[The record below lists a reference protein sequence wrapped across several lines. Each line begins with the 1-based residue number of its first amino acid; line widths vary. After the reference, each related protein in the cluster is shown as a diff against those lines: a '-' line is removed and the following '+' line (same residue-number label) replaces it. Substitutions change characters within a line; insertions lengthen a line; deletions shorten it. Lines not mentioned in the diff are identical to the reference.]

1 MIRRGPR
8 PVNIRLRRLLVML
21 PWLMERQ
28 TVSTQEMADHFG
40 MTVADLVADLTLV
53 SMCGVS
59 QDPRDLID
67 LWVDDDEVHF
77 GIPKYF
83 ERPLRLTVPEAF
95 SLIASATAAQQLPGV
110 DTSGAL
116 SRALAKVAEAID
128 VDVRDSF
135 AVELETPESVEVL
148 SRAIR
153 DAMVIEFDYWS
164 VATGQSAQR
173 RVAPL
178 EVFLDQDH
186 WYLRA
191 HDLEVKAERTFRLD
205 RLEQVVVT
213 GESHQV
219 VVTPRDEWFA
229 NSEEQRKVTLQIDPA
244 WLWVLEQYPGVAIGV
259 APTGQVVQHAD
270 WVNVEVVANT
280 ERWMQRLLVRLGARV
295 MVVTP
300 VDWQQLGPDTAR
312 TILGRYGSKK
322 G

>member
-1 MIRRGPR
+1 
-8 PVNIRLRRLLVML
+8 
-21 PWLMERQ
+21 
-28 TVSTQEMADHFG
+28 
-40 MTVADLVADLTLV
+40 
-53 SMCGVS
+53 
-59 QDPRDLID
+59 
-67 LWVDDDEVHF
+67 
-77 GIPKYF
+77 
-83 ERPLRLTVPEAF
+83 VPEAF

-244 WLWVLEQYPGVAIGV
+244 WLWVLEQYPGVSIGV

-280 ERWMQRLLVRLGARV
+280 ERWMQRLLVRLGARAI
-295 MVVTP
+295 VVTP

-312 TILGRYGSKK
+312 TILSRYGSKK